1 MKQYRTVDLFKFICA
16 LLIIVL
22 HTAPFASYSKVLTFG
37 LRNIVTVVAVPFF
50 FVASGFIAF
59 SKINS
64 LETECEKNKYMVKHT
79 KRLVLMYVI
88 WSAIYFVFVVTNW
101 IQKGFK
107 GIYILEYIR
116 DFFFEGSFSTIWF
129 LPAVLTATLLVFF
142 LRKKL
147 SYKTIFLIAIPFYV
161 FTLLGSS
168 YYGLID
174 NVPVIGN
181 IYDAY
186 YSFFDTIKNGVCFG
200 FIYVALGA
208 YIAQNKDNIKI
219 KNSHSIIAI
228 ALCWVL
234 LAIEE
239 FGVAYFG
246 WNDKG
251 VDTVIMLVPMSF
263 FMMILAINLELPG
276 SDKFYLMCRKY
287 SLLMFLVQRIPLT
300 IIDRFMGNT
309 IIATNS
315 IIYFV
320 VVLAATMLLSFVIIK
335 LSERVKALKYLY

>member
-174 NVPVIGN
+174 NVPVIGD

-309 IIATNS
+309 IISTNS

-320 VVLAATMLLSFVIIK
+320 VVLAATMLLSFAIIK
-335 LSERVKALKYLY
+335 LSERLKALKYLY

>member
-79 KRLVLMYVI
+79 KRLALMYVI
-88 WSAIYFVFVVTNW
+88 WSAIYFVFVLIDW
-101 IQKGFK
+101 IQNGFTLGK
-107 GIYILEYIR
+107 LLEYIK
-116 DFFFEGSFSTIWF
+116 DFFFEGSFLTIWF

-147 SYKTIFLIAIPFYV
+147 SYETIFLIAIPFYV

-276 SDKFYLMCRKY
+276 SDKLYLMCRKY

>member
-1 MKQYRTVDLFKFICA
+1 MKQYKTVDLFKFICA
-16 LLIIVL
+16 FLIIVL
-22 HTAPFASYSKVLTFG
+22 HTAPFSSYSKLLTFG
-37 LRNIVTVVAVPFF
+37 FRNVVTVVAVPFF

-64 LETECEKNKYMVKHT
+64 LETEEEKNKYMIKHS
-79 KRLVLMYVI
+79 KRLVLMYLI
-88 WSAIYFVFVVTNW
+88 WSAIYFVFVLINW
-101 IQKGFK
+101 IQNGFT
-107 GIYILEYIR
+107 GWALLEYVK
-116 DFFFEGSFSTIWF
+116 DFFFDGSFLTIWF
-129 LPAVLTATLLVFF
+129 LPAVLTATLIVFF

-147 SYKTIFLIAIPFYV
+147 SYKTIFLIAIPFYI
-161 FTLLGSS
+161 FTLFGSS

-174 NVPVIGN
+174 NVSIVGN

-186 YSFFDTIKNGVCFG
+186 YSFFDSIKNGVCFG

-228 ALCWVL
+228 AVCWVL

-246 WNDKG
+246 WNDRG

-263 FMMILAINLELPG
+263 FMMILALNLELPG

-300 IIDRFMGNT
+300 ITDRFMGKT

-320 VVLAATMLLSFVIIK
+320 VVLATTLLLSFVIIK
-335 LSERVKALKYLY
+335 LSEKIKAFKYLY

>member
-1 MKQYRTVDLFKFICA
+1 MKQYKTVDLFKFIGA
-16 LLIIVL
+16 FLIIVL
-22 HTAPFASYSKVLTFG
+22 HTAPFSSYSRVLTVGF
-37 LRNIVTVVAVPFF
+37 RNIVTVVAVPFF

-64 LETECEKNKYMVKHT
+64 LETEEEKNKYMVKHS
-79 KRLVLMYVI
+79 KRLAMMYLI
-88 WSAIYFVFVVTNW
+88 WSAVYFVFVLIGW
-101 IQKGFK
+101 IQNGFTLGK
-107 GIYILEYIR
+107 LLEYIK
-116 DFFFEGSFSTIWF
+116 DFFFEGSFLTIWF

-142 LRKKL
+142 LSKKL
-147 SYKTIFLIAIPFYV
+147 SYKTIFLIAIPVYV

-168 YYGLID
+168 YYGFID
-174 NVPVIGN
+174 NVPVIGS

-200 FIYVALGA
+200 FIYVAIGA

-219 KNSHSIIAI
+219 KNSHCIVAIAI
-228 ALCWVL
+228 CWIL

-239 FGVAYFG
+239 VAVG
-246 WNDKG
+246 LLEWNSRG

-263 FMMILAINLELPG
+263 LLMVLAINLELPG
-276 SDKFYLMCRKY
+276 SDRFYLMCRKY

-300 IIDRFMGNT
+300 IIDRFMWNT

-320 VVLAATMLLSFVIIK
+320 TVLTATMLISFVIIK
-335 LSERVKALKYLY
+335 LSEKVKLLKYLY

>member
-79 KRLVLMYVI
+79 KRLALMYVI

-107 GIYILEYIR
+107 GIYILEYIK

-263 FMMILAINLELPG
+263 FMMILSINLELPG

-315 IIYFV
+315 VIYFV

-335 LSERVKALKYLY
+335 LSERLKALKYLY